1 MAGGRQDEDD
11 AVDVAV
17 ANLQLEP
24 PSEGLTIGWV
34 GLSLHAVP
42 PIGRADEPIPSA
54 LIARSGE
61 WDLDAPPQT
70 RMEAGA
76 KSSEQSRVPG
86 ISQR

>member
-24 PSEGLTIGWV
+24 PSEGLTVRRV

-42 PIGRADEPIPSA
+42 PIGRSDEPVPGA
-54 LIARSGE
+54 LIARPGE

-76 KSSEQSRVPG
+76 KSTEQGRVPSV
-86 ISQR
+86 SQR